1 MAVQGFMWYGFRLRR
16 SNGVHPLR
24 LLLAGLLNGREA
36 GKRSDRK
43 LREARAADA
52 VGSKGGT
59 ERHPQPE
66 RRRRGQE
73 IGFKFFGRAHL
84 DN

>member
-1 MAVQGFMWYGFRLRR
+1 M
-16 SNGVHPLR
+16 R
-24 LLLAGLLNGREA
+24 LLLAGLLSGREA

-59 ERHPQPE
+59 ER
-66 RRRRGQE
+66 RRSLKGEGEAKRLALNFLE
-73 IGFKFFGRAHL
+73 GRTWTTKKSLGTDAFAASWT
-84 DN
+84 

>member
-1 MAVQGFMWYGFRLRR
+1 MVLDCAGATGFTPQKRLVA
-16 SNGVHPLR
+16 GPLR
-24 LLLAGLLNGREA
+24 CREVLR
-36 GKRSDRK
+36 RSDRK

-59 ERHPQPE
+59 ERRRSLEEKGEAE
-66 RRRRGQE
+66 RLALRVS
-73 IGFKFFGRAHL
+73 KRAHL